1 MHVLQAT
8 KIARQIIRD
17 AIPSENITIYT
28 NKYNACRTV
37 KCYATSPAY
46 RQKIREQVAKHIPD
60 ATVSERSPIHS
71 WSAPSLIIRIPN

>member
-46 RQKIREQVAKHIPD
+46 RQQICEQVNKLIPN
-60 ATVSERSPIHS
+60 ATVSVRAPQYH